1 MRKLMKN
8 LKCYLM
14 NMLHSTLKFISIGGQ
29 YLDGTTDVTRTFHY
43 GTPKPFEIEV
53 DMSTV
58 VEYSAWHGDLL
69 LESLTFYAYF
79 FMFEF

>member
-1 MRKLMKN
+1 MFYVIVFVTFSKYLNFTKN
-8 LKCYLM
+8 NNYVCI
-14 NMLHSTLKFISIGGQ
+14 NMLHSTLKLISIGGQ

-58 VEYSAWHGDLL
+58 VEYSQLGILGN
-69 LESLTFYAYF
+69 
-79 FMFEF
+79 

>member
-1 MRKLMKN
+1 
-8 LKCYLM
+8 
-14 NMLHSTLKFISIGGQ
+14 MLHSTLKLISIGGQ

-58 VEYSAWHGDLL
+58 VEYSAWHWK
-69 LESLTFYAYF
+69 LESIYC
-79 FMFEF
+79 

>member
-1 MRKLMKN
+1 
-8 LKCYLM
+8 M

-58 VEYSAWHGDLL
+58 VEYSAWHGE
-69 LESLTFYAYF
+69 LESIYC
-79 FMFEF
+79 

>member
-1 MRKLMKN
+1 
-8 LKCYLM
+8 
-14 NMLHSTLKFISIGGQ
+14 MLHSTLKFISIGGQ

-58 VEYSAWHGDLL
+58 VEYSAWHG
-69 LESLTFYAYF
+69 
-79 FMFEF
+79 

>member
-1 MRKLMKN
+1 
-8 LKCYLM
+8 
-14 NMLHSTLKFISIGGQ
+14 MLHSTLKLISIGGQ

-58 VEYSAWHGDLL
+58 VEYSAWHYGE
-69 LESLTFYAYF
+69 LESIYC
-79 FMFEF
+79 

>member
-69 LESLTFYAYF
+69 LEVLLFMPTF
-79 FMFEF
+79 

>member
-1 MRKLMKN
+1 MKN

-58 VEYSAWHGDLL
+58 VEHSAWHGDLL
-69 LESLTFYAYF
+69 LFRKSYFSCLLFYV
-79 FMFEF
+79 

>member
-1 MRKLMKN
+1 M
-8 LKCYLM
+8 YLPIY
-14 NMLHSTLKFISIGGQ
+14 MLHDILKLISIGGQ

-58 VEYSAWHGDLL
+58 VEYSA
-69 LESLTFYAYF
+69 
-79 FMFEF
+79 